1 MICHL
6 LARPPP
12 NPTKPA
18 PGRVCEDSIHG
29 DRQLKDIAAANRR
42 IAFIFYGTIFFGWLL
57 IYLLTGLPAWTVIV
71 GGIFGYLIYGAITYW
86 IARQRENEAR
96 ERSTNI

>member
-1 MICHL
+1 
-6 LARPPP
+6 
-12 NPTKPA
+12 
-18 PGRVCEDSIHG
+18 
-29 DRQLKDIAAANRR
+29 LKDIAAANRR